1 MKCPL
6 PLAQM
11 SPPRPRAPSPACQHG
26 PVCKINLGKC
36 SPSAGPGRKA
46 GRHPGAE
53 PGGHMGPPAPGPLL
67 ARPGAESPALPSSEG
82 IPAEQRQLQR
92 GEANQRGP
100 WRSVSPGPSPEDTCR
115 VPTGGHGSWDQ
126 GRQDRSR
133 LEAFR
138 GHRGGPA
145 QWTLSWVRPHACPA
159 AFEGQGGTGLHAH
172 HAGPAPTKPTGKGAS
187 VGP

>member
-26 PVCKINLGKC
+26 PVCKTNLGKC

-53 PGGHMGPPAPGPLL
+53 PGGHTGPPAPGPLL

-82 IPAEQRQLQR
+82 IPAEERQLQR
-92 GEANQRGP
+92 EEANQRGP
-100 WRSVSPGPSPEDTCR
+100 WRSVSPGPSPEDTRR
-115 VPTGGHGSWDQ
+115 VLTGGHGSWGQ
-126 GRQDRSR
+126 GRHDRSH
-133 LEAFR
+133 LEAS
-138 GHRGGPA
+138 GGTEGAQPSGRCPGCGPMPA
-145 QWTLSWVRPHACPA
+145 QQPRLSWRVSGR
-159 AFEGQGGTGLHAH
+159 
-172 HAGPAPTKPTGKGAS
+172 
-187 VGP
+187 